1 MKETCMGPKI
11 LVCMK
16 FILSSYKLLIF
27 ISKPTFYNFL
37 LCLDDEYDDANE
49 VYRNNHSKYSKL
61 RENSKNE
68 KKGRLIIRNLSFK
81 VI

>member
-1 MKETCMGPKI
+1 MSNS
-11 LVCMK
+11 K
-16 FILSSYKLLIF
+16 FFFVTLLYKFSYF
-27 ISKPTFYNFL
+27 FL
-37 LCLDDEYDDANE
+37 GDEYDDADE
-49 VYRNNHSKYSKL
+49 GYRNKHSKYSKQ